1 MINRFLCASVATLS
15 LVVSGVLKA
24 DTVDKDSLS
33 IDADSVIGNNIG
45 HFIDQQDKSR
55 ILQSLKSGDASE
67 PTAWKSDKSG
77 IAFTVTPDSVVRSEQ
92 KTCRDFTLKTSLGT
106 FLREFPGTAC
116 RQDDGR
122 WVVMK

>member
-1 MINRFLCASVATLS
+1 MIKRVLCASIATLS
-15 LVVSGVLKA
+15 LLASGVLGA
-24 DTVDKDSLS
+24 DTVYKDSLS
-33 IDADSVIGNNIG
+33 IDADSGIGSNFG

-55 ILQSLKSGDASE
+55 ILQSLKSGNASE
-67 PTAWKSDKSG
+67 PTTWKSDKSG

-92 KTCRDFTLKTSLGT
+92 NACRDFTLKTSLGT